1 MKMTVITILTLLTLV
16 SCNGQEKQN
25 NRDKKT
31 ERQYEEISESSI
43 SFGGH
48 NSILDYKPT
57 ADKNHLL
64 YLRTS
69 QQNKIHKDDFYFLK
83 ISPKGDSISS
93 LPISFENS
101 LTDYIELAEFYYVV
115 TTDLS
120 TMGGYTKDFLNKY
133 DKNWKLIWS
142 KKIDKPKY
150 PDGSTVLTI
159 TRNNEILLIA
169 NEFIPNTTKIGISIR
184 RYNLDGK
191 LISENLMLTKGHSN
205 PISIIKSADNNYYL
219 TAEQYDQN
227 ANINSLWLMK
237 LTQKGDTIWTKKYP
251 HFYSRQTILTTNGD
265 LLFYGS
271 NYSPTE
277 EQKTHYHYLKII
289 KLDKEG
295 NLQWQKEI
303 KQNYY
308 EMPGS
313 ILETKDG
320 SYLFSSTI
328 TPIKDK
334 GDTAYMF
341 ELNKNGDL
349 TFERKF
355 EYSVGISS
363 VPFLIRTEG
372 QITMIGQKW
381 IGKFGDPFHDIIQV
395 TKLTE

>member
-1 MKMTVITILTLLTLV
+1 MKTTAITILTLFTLV

-25 NRDKKT
+25 SLDKKT
-31 ERQYEEISESSI
+31 ELHYEEIGESSI

-57 ADKNHLL
+57 ADKNYLL
-64 YLRTS
+64 YLRTN
-69 QQNKIHKDDFYFLK
+69 QQDNIHKDDFYFLK

-93 LPISFENS
+93 LPVSFKNF
-101 LTDYIELAEFYYVV
+101 LTDYIELDEFYYVV
-115 TTDLS
+115 TTDLR

-133 DKNWKLIWS
+133 GKNWKLIWS

-150 PDGSTVLTI
+150 PDGSTVFTL
-159 TRNNEILLIA
+159 TRNNEILLIS

-219 TAEQYDQN
+219 TAEQYEQN

-308 EMPGS
+308 EKPGS

-334 GDTAYMF
+334 GDRAYMF
-341 ELNKNGDL
+341 ELDKNGDL

-363 VPFLIRTEG
+363 VPFLIKTEG

>member
-1 MKMTVITILTLLTLV
+1 MKTTVITILTLLTLI
-16 SCNGQEKQN
+16 SCNGQEKQS

-31 ERQYEEISESSI
+31 ELHYEEISESSI

-48 NSILDYKPT
+48 NSILDYKST
-57 ADKNHLL
+57 ADKNYLL
-64 YLRTS
+64 YLRTN
-69 QQNKIHKDDFYFLK
+69 QQDNIHKDDFYFLK
-83 ISPKGDSISS
+83 ISPKGDSIGSM
-93 LPISFENS
+93 PVSFENF
-101 LTDYIELAEFYYVV
+101 LTDYIELDQFYYVV
-115 TTDLS
+115 TTDLR

-142 KKIDKPKY
+142 RKIDKPKY
-150 PDGSTVLTI
+150 PDGSTVLTL

-169 NEFIPNTTKIGISIR
+169 NEFLPKTTKIGISFR

-205 PISIIKSADNNYYL
+205 PISIIQSADNNHYL
-219 TAEQYDQN
+219 TAEQYDQE

-251 HFYSRQTILTTNGD
+251 HFYSRQTILTTSGD

-295 NLQWQKEI
+295 NLIWQKDI

-308 EMPGS
+308 EEPGN
-313 ILETKDG
+313 IIETKSG

-334 GDTAYMF
+334 GDRAYVF
-341 ELNKNGDL
+341 ELDPNGNL
-349 TFERKF
+349 TFSRKF
-355 EYSVGISS
+355 DYSVGISS

-381 IGKFGDPFHDIIQV
+381 IGKFGDPFHDIIHI